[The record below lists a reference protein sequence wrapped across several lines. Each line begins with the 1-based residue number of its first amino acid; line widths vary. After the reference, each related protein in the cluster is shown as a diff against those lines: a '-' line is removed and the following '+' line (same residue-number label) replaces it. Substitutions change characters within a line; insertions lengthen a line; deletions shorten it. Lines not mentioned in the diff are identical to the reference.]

1 MPRGYKIQKG
11 IPCCANCLFGGYLSD
26 SKGVGSKSRMC
37 ICEIDGECENSRYFE
52 IAVEPLG
59 ICDAWKPNL

>member
-11 IPCCANCLFGGYLSD
+11 INCCANCLFGGYIGGTDNKERL
-26 SKGVGSKSRMC
+26 C
-37 ICEIDGECENSRYFE
+37 ICEIDGNCDLKDNDYYA

-59 ICDAWKPNL
+59 ICDAYKIDK

>member
-11 IPCCANCLFGGYLSD
+11 IPCCANCLFGGYIGNHNEKD
-26 SKGVGSKSRMC
+26 KFRYC
-37 ICEIDGECENSRYFE
+37 ICEIDGKRSDSRYYG

-59 ICDAWKPNL
+59 ICEAWKPGD